1 MHEGVAAYVLGVL
14 DEEEHEAFERHL
26 ETCERCQAEL
36 VEFAEVP
43 LQLDELK
50 HDPSSTSGDDPPMS
64 SMSR

>member
-26 ETCERCQAEL
+26 DECATCRAEL
-36 VEFAEVP
+36 VELSEVP
-43 LQLDELK
+43 EGLDALK
-50 HDPSSTSGDDPPMS
+50 HLSSASRDDPPR